1 MVSKTITI
9 MMQLLQECI
18 HDQKEKYWRQNL
30 SLSNTSTDAERVL
43 HDISPHSV
51 SLCSYQLFSSLQLI
65 LWEERGM
72 FGVKAFFRS

>member
-1 MVSKTITI
+1 MDGRTT
-9 MMQLLQECI
+9 M
-18 HDQKEKYWRQNL
+18 KEKYWRQDL

-65 LWEERGM
+65 L
-72 FGVKAFFRS
+72 